1 VVKDY
6 TTVDGVLRHYIVI
19 NSSNNSRNMLEIM
32 KRYAVSVPRIS
43 KIYDNHYAAVA
54 ETPTCMLYS
63 LLVSSKCFLESEY
76 CSSGSNLMR
85 WQIICPSRK
94 KLQSFTA
101 ELQRNGIYYRLVS
114 VNRLRH
120 GPATLTRKQTALL
133 KTAVE
138 TGYFETPKTATTK
151 ALAEKLRTSPS
162 AISETMRRAL
172 KKIVTHYL
180 EGTP

>member
-1 VVKDY
+1 MVKDY

-19 NSSNNSRNMLEIM
+19 NSNNNSRNMSEII
-32 KRYAVSVPRIS
+32 KRYAVSVSRIS

-63 LLVSSKCFLESEY
+63 LLVSSKCFLEY

-114 VNRLRH
+114 VSRLRH

-162 AISETMRRAL
+162 AISDTMRRAL